1 MVVYPIDIHS
11 VWASDWK
18 EGTIEKR
25 NSVRRT
31 MITNFGFGPPI
42 YTVCNFFPQ
51 FFFGFVHLM
60 ILVPRVDGKTKQN

>member
-1 MVVYPIDIHS
+1 MVVYPCDIHS

-42 YTVCNFFPQ
+42 YIL
-51 FFFGFVHLM
+51 FVIFTSVFLWFCTFSDFS
-60 ILVPRVDGKTKQN
+60 PSG